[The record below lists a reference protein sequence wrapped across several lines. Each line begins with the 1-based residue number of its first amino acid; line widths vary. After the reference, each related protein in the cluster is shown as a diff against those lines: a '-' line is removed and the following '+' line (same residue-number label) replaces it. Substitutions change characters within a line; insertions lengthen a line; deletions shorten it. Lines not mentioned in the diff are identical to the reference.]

1 MPDNG
6 TLTPAEIDELKK
18 GLTEYKPLYAQLAEA
33 IKQGK
38 PQGEILTKL
47 GKLDEGMA
55 DFQKKHE
62 AATARL
68 DAIEEKQRQAP
79 AVPESPKSIGQR
91 FIEDPG
97 FLAFVKQGGHGQY
110 TATLR
115 GGLEQK
121 DMVGISRAITEF
133 VGVGSAARLP
143 LGVRSLVPQGRT
155 TSGAVQFVEETSFT
169 NSAAPV
175 AEGAA
180 KPKSDKVFN
189 PRTLPVETIAHIFKI
204 SRQMYDD
211 LPAVASQIE
220 SNGIYGVKKA
230 EDNQLLNGTG
240 TSPQL
245 KGFNPVATDV
255 AAPALPATLMD
266 SIGTVIF
273 TLASAGYMADG
284 LVLNPADWAKVALA
298 KNSQGNYLFANPID
312 YTTAPRIWGVRMVM
326 STHQAAGTFLVGA
339 FQGNSLI
346 LDREEV
352 NVQIA
357 EQNVDDFEKNML
369 TIRVEERLVLLIFQP
384 AAFANGATPA

>member
-1 MPDNG
+1 
-6 TLTPAEIDELKK
+6 
-18 GLTEYKPLYAQLAEA
+18 
-33 IKQGK
+33 
-38 PQGEILTKL
+38 
-47 GKLDEGMA
+47 
-55 DFQKKHE
+55 
-62 AATARL
+62 
-68 DAIEEKQRQAP
+68 
-79 AVPESPKSIGQR
+79 
-91 FIEDPG
+91 
-97 FLAFVKQGGHGQY
+97 
-110 TATLR
+110 
-115 GGLEQK
+115 
-121 DMVGISRAITEF
+121 
-133 VGVGSAARLP
+133 
-143 LGVRSLVPQGRT
+143 
-155 TSGAVQFVEETSFT
+155 
-169 NSAAPV
+169 
-175 AEGAA
+175 
-180 KPKSDKVFN
+180 VFN

-211 LPAVASQIE
+211 LPAVAAQIE
-220 SNGIYGVKKA
+220 NNGIYGVKKA

-273 TLASAGYMADG
+273 TLASQGYMADG
-284 LVLNPADWAKVALA
+284 LVLNPADWAKVALS

-339 FQGNSLI
+339 FQGNSQI